1 MGPLQREHVLR
12 LLSASAFTRQLAGLK
27 LLNDLVRCAVY
38 VVQAVLH
45 CFCWG
50 RFARYSAHHQWWLGY
65 EPDLPCIFFL
75 MS

>member
-45 CFCWG
+45 SFCWG
-50 RFARYSAHHQWWLGY
+50 R
-65 EPDLPCIFFL
+65 LPAILPTASGGLATSPTCLAFF
-75 MS
+75 S